1 MSSFGKLIVKC
12 VRLCN
17 RLRTLGTQNAEV
29 EALQVSVKILRGS
42 KSDNSVNIQKLVV
55 LFMLRKS
62 L

>member
-12 VRLCN
+12 V
-17 RLRTLGTQNAEV
+17 RTLGTQNAEV
-29 EALQVSVKILRGS
+29 EALQVSVKILRRS
-42 KSDNSVNIQKLVV
+42 KSDNSVNIQKLVA